1 MEILARIWY
10 TIPRKR
16 RTTGK
21 TTPTG
26 HPVAE
31 GRKSPSAVAAVAPRR
46 HASVSSV
53 HRWYPTSLEEG
64 LKGLRPRPTPGR
76 PPGLSEWQK
85 KKRVKGLLRGL
96 QRESGSPCICAFLRT
111 TSRGWTSAVFSDFC
125 FDIFAAPLSGWG
137 IGERSIGG
145 KKSSGSWGSIHEFIR
160 NSFLRMRR
168 NSIRPNSSGPR
179 PTGTCPAAS
188 RRTLPGSTT
197 ACAVLHAASGGRRNS
212 SGPASTPP
220 TCPGHDS
227 LFHYLCKT
235 Q

>member
-1 MEILARIWY
+1 LVSDLPRRRSERTASPPHTRSPAR
-10 TIPRKR
+10 TLRVAEEE
-16 RTTGK
+16 TGK
-21 TTPTG
+21 G
-26 HPVAE
+26 ASA
-31 GRKSPSAVAAVAPRR
+31 GSPK
-46 HASVSSV
+46 
-53 HRWYPTSLEEG
+53 T
-64 LKGLRPRPTPGR
+64 
-76 PPGLSEWQK
+76 
-85 KKRVKGLLRGL
+85 
-96 QRESGSPCICAFLRT
+96 PCICAFLRT
-111 TSRGWTSAVFSDFC
+111 TSRGWTSAVSSNFC

-197 ACAVLHAASGGRRNS
+197 ACAVLHVASGRRRNS